1 MVEMIVARKE
11 DVVKEKETVI
21 VTAIVQEILYVGVT
35 IVLSRLGLTG
45 IQEMIVA
52 LIHVTVL

>member
-21 VTAIVQEILYVGVT
+21 VTAIAQEILYVEVT